1 MIIININ
8 LTEHHS
14 MKNRIYETESK
25 QRYTGQLNCKDVSFQ
40 VSPDFE
46 KKGLPFKPMFEVI
59 LIKSLYVFIIY
70 VAPFASAFFL
80 NKIFQMQC
88 VINKYLFSMQTKT
101 LSF

>member
-46 KKGLPFKPMFEVI
+46 KKG
-59 LIKSLYVFIIY
+59 
-70 VAPFASAFFL
+70 APF
-80 NKIFQMQC
+80 
-88 VINKYLFSMQTKT
+88 QTNV
-101 LSF
+101 